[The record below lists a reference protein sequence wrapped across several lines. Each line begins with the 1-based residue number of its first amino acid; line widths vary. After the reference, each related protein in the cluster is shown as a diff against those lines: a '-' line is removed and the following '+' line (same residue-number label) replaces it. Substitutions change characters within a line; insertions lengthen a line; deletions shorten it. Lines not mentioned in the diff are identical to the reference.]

1 MVHQWFTKTRF
12 IAGQWMALSIA
23 LNIAPDACAGS
34 LEHRGP
40 LQVHHSCMMILC
52 ILAPQIIRF
61 MPYSP
66 DKELFVNKLFRWLSG
81 LFGNQ
86 KSSSSITQEIANTAP
101 LSEQQIQS
109 IVTNQNPRFDL
120 QQLISAGGQSVG
132 KQRDLNEDSLLAM
145 TTTMAGNSGNLP
157 FGLYI
162 IADGMG
168 GHQFGEVA
176 SNAAIRTVA
185 GYVLRKFHPYL
196 FHVKTDTMD
205 ESFQEIMQAAV
216 TDAQRAIQREAPGSG
231 TTLTAAL
238 VVGQQITVAH
248 VGDSR
253 AYFIYPDGRL
263 EPITRDHS
271 LVKRLEE
278 LGHITPDE
286 AANYPHR
293 NVLYRALGQGEILD
307 PDIFT
312 IGFPQP
318 GYLMICSDGL
328 WGVVAEQDLIK
339 AIIESP
345 NLQRACQNLVSAANT
360 AGGPDNISVVLVQ
373 LIG

>member
-1 MVHQWFTKTRF
+1 MEKF
-12 IAGQWMALSIA
+12 
-23 LNIAPDACAGS
+23 
-34 LEHRGP
+34 
-40 LQVHHSCMMILC
+40 
-52 ILAPQIIRF
+52 
-61 MPYSP
+61 
-66 DKELFVNKLFRWLSG
+66 FRR
-81 LFGNQ
+81 LFGNKQ
-86 KSSSSITQEIANTAP
+86 SSDKAQDVANTAP
-101 LSEQQIQS
+101 LTEQQIQT
-109 IVTNQNPRFDL
+109 IVANQNPRFDL
-120 QQLISAGGQSVG
+120 QQLVSGCGQSVG
-132 KQRDLNEDSLLAM
+132 KQRELNEDSLLAL

-162 IADGMG
+162 VADGMG

-216 TDAQRAIQREAPGSG
+216 GEANRAIQREASGSG

-238 VVGQQITVAH
+238 VVGQQITIAH

-253 AYFIYPDGRL
+253 AYFVYPDGRI

-278 LGHITPDE
+278 LGHITPEE

-293 NVLYRALGQGEILD
+293 NVLYRALGQGELLD

-312 IGFPQP
+312 LGFPQP
-318 GYLMICSDGL
+318 GYLMVCSDGL
-328 WGVVAEQDLIK
+328 WGVVSEQDLVR
-339 AIIESP
+339 AIVDAP
-345 NLQRACQNLVSAANT
+345 NLPRACQNLISAANS
-360 AGGPDNISVVLVQ
+360 AGGPDNISVILVQ

>member
-1 MVHQWFTKTRF
+1 V
-12 IAGQWMALSIA
+12 
-23 LNIAPDACAGS
+23 
-34 LEHRGP
+34 
-40 LQVHHSCMMILC
+40 
-52 ILAPQIIRF
+52 
-61 MPYSP
+61 
-66 DKELFVNKLFRWLSG
+66 DKFFRWL
-81 LFGNQ
+81 FGK
-86 KSSSSITQEIANTAP
+86 KSANTKTIDTANTAP
-101 LSEQQIQS
+101 LTEQQLQS
-109 IVTNQNPRFDL
+109 IVNNQNPHFDL

-132 KQRDLNEDSLLAM
+132 KQRELNEDSLLAM

-162 IADGMG
+162 VADGMG

-196 FHVKTDTMD
+196 FQVKTDTLD

-216 TDAQRAIQREAPGSG
+216 SEAQRSIQREAPGSG

-253 AYFIYPDGRL
+253 AYFVYPDGRI

-271 LVKRLEE
+271 LVQRLQE
-278 LGHITPDE
+278 LGHITQEE
-286 AANYPHR
+286 AENYPHR
-293 NVLYRALGQGEILD
+293 NVLYRALGQGEILE
-307 PDIFT
+307 PDIFN

-318 GYLMICSDGL
+318 GTLVLCSDGL
-328 WGVVAEQDLIK
+328 WGVVAEQDLIR
-339 AIIESP
+339 AINEAP
-345 NLQRACQNLVSAANT
+345 NLQRACQNLVTAANI

>member
-1 MVHQWFTKTRF
+1 M
-12 IAGQWMALSIA
+12 
-23 LNIAPDACAGS
+23 
-34 LEHRGP
+34 
-40 LQVHHSCMMILC
+40 
-52 ILAPQIIRF
+52 
-61 MPYSP
+61 
-66 DKELFVNKLFRWLSG
+66 DKFFRWLSG
-81 LFGNQ
+81 N
-86 KSSSSITQEIANTAP
+86 KKPSASTPDVANTAP
-101 LSEQQIQS
+101 LSEQQIQT
-109 IVTNQNPRFDL
+109 IVNSQNPRFDL
-120 QQLISAGGQSVG
+120 QQLLCSCGQSVG
-132 KQRDLNEDSLLAM
+132 KQRELNEDCVLAM

-162 IADGMG
+162 VADGMG
-168 GHQFGEVA
+168 GHQFGEIA

-185 GYVLRKFHPYL
+185 GYILRKFHPYL
-196 FHVKTDTMD
+196 FHIKADTME

-216 TDAQRAIQREAPGSG
+216 GEAQRAIQREAPGSG

-238 VVGQQITVAH
+238 VLGQQITVAH

-253 AYFIYPDGRL
+253 AYFVYPDGRI

-286 AANYPHR
+286 AVNYPHR
-293 NVLYRALGQGEILD
+293 NVLYRALGQGEVLD

-312 IGFPQP
+312 VGFPQP

-328 WGVVAEQDLIK
+328 WGVLTEQELAR
-339 AIIESP
+339 AINEAPSM
-345 NLQRACQNLVSAANT
+345 QRACQNLVNAANA